1 MGVWKINLKFV
12 NFVKAILNSF
22 STFASQIA
30 WRRFGLRR
38 SYGSNC
44 SVNCFKLGFRTWCFQ
59 NWLRVLRTSLQK
71 DVIVLILFAFGISRT
86 DANSFTISHSNRWH
100 CKSRS
105 MENPRTYR
113 LIQSLSRTSNNVW
126 LLIWCKILILSLR
139 VVDPS
144 AMAWY
149 FAMSYGCRSNFDTA
163 LSLCKFWTDTNV
175 TWDTWCY

>member
-12 NFVKAILNSF
+12 NFVKAILKSF

-105 MENPRTYR
+105 MENPRHIGWFKVFLELPTMSDCLFGAR
-113 LIQSLSRTSNNVW
+113 SLFFRFV
-126 LLIWCKILILSLR
+126 
-139 VVDPS
+139 
-144 AMAWY
+144 
-149 FAMSYGCRSNFDTA
+149 
-163 LSLCKFWTDTNV
+163 
-175 TWDTWCY
+175 